1 MIGYYI
7 HHHGTGH
14 RSRAQS
20 ICTHLDAPVTA
31 LTSLKLDETHPFDA
45 VVALPRDDAGA
56 PADDPAAHGVLH
68 WAPHHDGGLRGRMAL
83 IAQWVADVHPSA
95 AVIDVSVEVATLLR
109 LLGVPVVV
117 VAMPGERVDAPHTL
131 VYQLADHILAP
142 WPRDLYAPHWLQP
155 HADKTTYAGGISR
168 FDGRA
173 PDPSRRVEA
182 TTVLTL
188 HGSGGSGLSMDM
200 IAACAERH
208 PEYCWPTLGVPGG
221 PWTRDPWPTICAAD
235 VVIAHAGQGC
245 IADIA
250 AAQKP
255 AIIIAQGRPFDEQV
269 ATAQTL
275 ARAGLAVVIDDW
287 PDLDAWPALITA
299 ARAVEPDRWTRWQTA
314 GSAARAAQAVARVA
328 YHFSPN
334 GGA

>member
-20 ICTHLDAPVTA
+20 ICTHLHGPVTA
-31 LTSLKLDETHPFDA
+31 LTSLKLDEPHPFDA
-45 VVALPRDDAGA
+45 VLALPRDDAGKSA
-56 PADDPAAHGVLH
+56 RHPAAHGVLH
-68 WAPHHDGGLRGRMAL
+68 WAPQHDAGLQERMAL

-109 LLGVPVVV
+109 LLGVPIVV
-117 VAMPGERVDAPHTL
+117 VAMPGERVDTPHTL
-131 VYQLADHILAP
+131 VYQLADHILAA
-142 WPRDLYAPHWLQP
+142 WPQDLYAPHWLQP
-155 HADKTTYAGGISR
+155 HAHKTTYLGGISR

-173 PDPSRRVEA
+173 PDPSQRVEA

-188 HGSGGSGLSMDM
+188 HGTGGSDLSLDM

-221 PWTRDPWPTICAAD
+221 PWTRDPWPAICAAD
-235 VVIAHAGQGC
+235 VVMAHAGLGC
-245 IADIA
+245 VADIA

-269 ATAQTL
+269 ATAQSL
-275 ARAGLAVVIDDW
+275 ARGGLAVVIDDW
-287 PDLDAWPALITA
+287 PDLHAWPALIAA
-299 ARAVEPDRWTRWQTA
+299 ARALEPNRWIRWQTA
-314 GSAARAAQAVARVA
+314 GAAARAAQAVADVA
-328 YHFSPN
+328 YRCAPN